1 VKILFVD
8 ASRNGWGTEQHLVCL
23 AAALAEG
30 GHAVSA
36 VVKRGSPVAA
46 LLRERGIRTHTT
58 AFRGGADPR
67 GILTTINAIR
77 RDSPD
82 WIVTNRCKLYWTAWI
97 IARLMGTKVAI
108 FRHLPDIRRW
118 HTRCLL
124 PRLVDRFFVVSEFA
138 RQRLIAQGSPAAHIR
153 VLYNPIDTDRLLR
166 RPGDRQRIRSTLGLS
181 SSDFVVG
188 FVGRVEREK
197 GVGVLWDAL
206 GPLMAGSSR
215 IHLLC
220 VGDGPESKRWRML
233 AEDAGVAGRC
243 HFAGWTARIGE
254 FYSAMDV
261 LVAPSIAPE
270 TFCRVIAEAQA
281 NGVAVIGARIGGIP
295 EAFMPGHSGLLAEPG
310 EVHGLRHLIS
320 RLFND
325 PALCAQYGDA
335 GRKSAYKHFAAG
347 HINERFVA
355 ALAPEN
361 TPDARHP
368 EPAPRAVVV
377 DTA

>member
-23 AAALAEG
+23 AAALAKG
-30 GHAVSA
+30 GHAVTA

-46 LLRERGIRTHTT
+46 LLMERGIRTHAT

-67 GILTTINAIR
+67 GILTIINAIR
-77 RDSPD
+77 RESPD
-82 WIVTNRCKLYWTAWI
+82 WIVTNRCKLYWTVWVI
-97 IARLMGTKVAI
+97 GRLMGTQVAI

-118 HTRCLL
+118 QTRCVL

-138 RQRLIAQGSPAAHIR
+138 RQRLIAKGTPAARIR

-166 RPGDRQRIRSTLGLS
+166 GPGHRQRIRSALRFSPG
-181 SSDFVVG
+181 DFVVG
-188 FVGRVEREK
+188 FVGRIEREK

-206 GPLMAGSSR
+206 APLMVGSSR

-220 VGDGPESKRWRML
+220 VGDGPESKRWQML
-233 AEDAGVAGRC
+233 AEDAGLADRC
-243 HFAGWTARIGE
+243 HFEGWTAGIGDY
-254 FYSAMDV
+254 YSAMDL

-281 NGVAVIGARIGGIP
+281 SGVAVIGARIGGIP
-295 EAFMPGHSGLLAEPG
+295 EAFMPGRSGLLVEPG
-310 EVHGLRHLIS
+310 DVHGLRHLIS

-325 PALCAQYGDA
+325 PGLCARYGHA
-335 GRKSAYKHFAAG
+335 GRHSANKHFAAA

-355 ALAPEN
+355 ALGPES
-361 TPDARHP
+361 TPDTRHL
-368 EPAPRAVVV
+368 EPARGLVAV